1 MKKFITILSIALS
14 LSANATDMAAYRLFD
29 NNGKEVSFEDMT
41 DSLAKADVVFIGE
54 NHNCPI
60 SHWME
65 YKITE
70 ALHSV
75 HGDRLVLGEE
85 MMESDNQVILDEYM
99 KRLIPFDRFEAEARL
114 WDNFSTDYY
123 PVVYYAK
130 DNGLRFVAT
139 NVPRRYAA
147 AVNEN
152 GLSCLEALSDEAKT
166 WLPPLPIPFE
176 YNADENNE
184 KFGAMM
190 MLSRRTPEEMQRLA
204 EAQAIKDATMAWFIA
219 GNLTGPFIHI
229 NGSYHSDGR
238 SGIIPYL
245 NHYKPGLK
253 ITTVTS
259 VRQEDI
265 TSLDPDNINRADY
278 YIVVPESMTTTY

>member
-1 MKKFITILSIALS
+1 MRKFISILSIALS
-14 LSANATDMAAYRLFD
+14 MSAGAADMAAYRLFD
-29 NNGKEVSFEDMT
+29 NKGNEVTFENMT

-70 ALHSV
+70 ALHGV
-75 HGDRLVLGEE
+75 HGERLVLGEE

-152 GLSCLEALSDEAKT
+152 GLSSLDSLSDIAKT

-190 MLSRRTPEEMQRLA
+190 MLSRRSPEEMQRLA

-219 GNLTGPFIHI
+219 QNLTGPFIHI
-229 NGSYHSDGR
+229 NGSYHSDCR

-253 ITTVTS
+253 IATVTS

-265 TSLDPDNINRADY
+265 TSLDPDNIDRADY

>member
-1 MKKFITILSIALS
+1 M
-14 LSANATDMAAYRLFD
+14 SASAADMAAYRLFD
-29 NNGKEVSFEDMT
+29 NKGKEVTFEAMT

-70 ALHSV
+70 ALHGV
-75 HGDRLVLGEE
+75 HGDKLVLGEE

-99 KRLIPFDRFEAEARL
+99 QRLIPFDRFEAEARL

-152 GLSCLEALSDEAKT
+152 GLSSLDSLSDIAKT

-190 MLSRRTPEEMQRLA
+190 MLSRRSPEEMQRLA

-219 GNLTGPFIHI
+219 KNLTGPFIHI

-253 ITTVTS
+253 IATVTS
-259 VRQEDI
+259 VRQEEI
-265 TSLDPDNINRADY
+265 TQLDPDNMDRADY

>member
-1 MKKFITILSIALS
+1 M
-14 LSANATDMAAYRLFD
+14 
-29 NNGKEVSFEDMT
+29 
-41 DSLAKADVVFIGE
+41 VFVGE

-70 ALHSV
+70 ALHGV
-75 HGDRLVLGEE
+75 HGNKLVIGEE
-85 MMESDNQVILDEYM
+85 MLESDNQIILDEYM
-99 KRLIPFDRFEAEARL
+99 RRQIPFDRFEAEARL

-152 GLSCLEALSDEAKT
+152 GLGCLDSLSAQAKS

-176 YNADENNE
+176 YDAEANAS

-190 MLSRRTPEEMQRLA
+190 MISRRSPEEMKQLA
-204 EAQAIKDATMAWFIA
+204 EAQALKDATMAWFISS
-219 GNLTGPFIHI
+219 NLTGPFLHF

-238 SGIIPYL
+238 DGIIPYL
-245 NHYKPGLK
+245 NHYRPGLK
-253 ITTVTS
+253 IATVTS

-265 TSLDPDNINRADY
+265 SSLDPDNMGRADY
-278 YIVVPESMTTTY
+278 YIAVPETMTTTY